1 MSGVTIVRTIVG
13 SDGPF
18 CCVFVPYISEQ

>member
-13 SDGPF
+13 SDGDIQL
-18 CCVFVPYISEQ
+18 CVCSLH